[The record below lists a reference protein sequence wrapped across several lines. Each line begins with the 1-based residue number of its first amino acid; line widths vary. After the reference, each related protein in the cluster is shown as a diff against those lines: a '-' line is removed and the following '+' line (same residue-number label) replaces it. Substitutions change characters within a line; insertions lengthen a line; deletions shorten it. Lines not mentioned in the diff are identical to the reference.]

1 MKKIIINKG
10 LIFLFMLFAVL
21 SIQEK
26 DVKAKTYNSIT
37 NGGYSS
43 KFKSAKISN
52 GKLVIKGTVTNWER
66 TVNTKSYKKAG
77 THKLKLSKKC
87 EILDGYKPSYSI
99 SKKKFNKLCKKKDGL
114 HKRVTFMVEK
124 KKVTMIRFW

>member
-1 MKKIIINKG
+1 MKKRIIIKD
-10 LIFLFMLFAVL
+10 LIILFMLFAVL
-21 SIQEK
+21 LIQEK
-26 DVKAKTYNSIT
+26 DVKAKTYKSIA
-37 NGGYSS
+37 NGGYISE
-43 KFKSAKISN
+43 FKSAKISN

-66 TVNTKSYKKAG
+66 AVNTKSYKKSG

-99 SKKKFNKLCKKKDGL
+99 SKKKFNKLCMRKDSL
-114 HKRVTFMVEK
+114 HERVAFMVEK

>member
-1 MKKIIINKG
+1 MKKRIINKG
-10 LIFLFMLFAVL
+10 LIFLFILAAVL
-21 SIQEK
+21 SIK
-26 DVKAKTYNSIT
+26 GIDVKAKTYKSIP
-37 NGGYSS
+37 NGGYISE
-43 KFKSAKISN
+43 FKSAKISN

-66 TVNTKSYKKAG
+66 ADNTNAYKKAG

-99 SKKKFNKLCKKKDGL
+99 SKKKFNKLCKKKDDL
-114 HKRVTFMVEK
+114 HESVAFMVEK